1 MGFLDQLKK
10 DLGQGMNAATQI
22 GTFGMLG
29 YNPDN
34 DSYGAGEVG
43 KKWRTINPVLNA
55 GYSAAG
61 DDPSK
66 KNVVNFDTSEAGQR
80 RSAAYD
86 YGRALGQK
94 EFYDDPDMIKMRQT
108 REDLAK
114 GYDGAELGALRGEAK
129 ANVQGQRST
138 YMDQLKGNLAKSGV
152 GGARGAAVQNAA
164 NQKFAAQGAENERKV
179 LLDSGKMKR
188 EGVNDLQDYLMRQ
201 KLGALGLA
209 YGQQSLSSADFA
221 AEKGVQAAQSGGKK

>member
-1 MGFLDQLKK
+1 MGFFDQLKK
-10 DLGQGMNAATQI
+10 SGGQGWNAMTNLST
-22 GTFGMLG
+22 GGMFG

-43 KKWRTINPVLNA
+43 KRWRTINPVLNA
-55 GYSAAG
+55 GYSAMG

-66 KNVVNFDTSEAGQR
+66 KNIVNYDPSEAAQR
-80 RSAAYD
+80 RTASYD

-114 GYDGAELGALRGEAK
+114 GYSGSELGALRGESK
-129 ANVQGQRST
+129 ANVQGQRLS
-138 YMDQLKGNLAKSGV
+138 YMDQLRGNLAKGGV
-152 GGARGAAVQNAA
+152 GGARAAAIQNQA
-164 NQKFAAQGAENERKV
+164 NQKFAEQGAEGERRV
-179 LLDSGKMKR
+179 LLDSAKMKR

-209 YGQQSLSSADFA
+209 YGQQALSSADYA